1 MRVIAATN
9 KDLDALV
16 GEGLFREDLYY
27 RLRVIPIE
35 VPPLRERGD
44 DIILLANYFLT
55 KIRSPDGQEG
65 DARFP
70 PNRWICCGD
79 MIGPATFGCWRT
91 RSSAPSPCRNGDP
104 LQVELP
110 NERSKARAAAAAASA
125 GGGGATGVALPAD
138 GMDMERYIADVE
150 RSLLQSALRRSQ
162 GVQTR
167 AAEMLKLSYRSF
179 RHMMKKY
186 DL

>member
-1 MRVIAATN
+1 MCR
-9 KDLDALV
+9 
-16 GEGLFREDLYY
+16 R
-27 RLRVIPIE
+27 
-35 VPPLRERGD
+35 LRERGAD
-44 DIILLANYFLT
+44 VVLLANFFL
-55 KIRSPDGQEG
+55 KKFAYQMNKNVREISPESLDMLRGYDWPGNVRVLENTIERAVAMAEG
-65 DARFP
+65 
-70 PNRWICCGD
+70 N
-79 MIGPATFGCWRT
+79 
-91 RSSAPSPCRNGDP
+91 P
-104 LQVELP
+104 LKVELP
-110 NERSKARAAAAAASA
+110 NERSKARAAAAAVSA
-125 GGGGATGVALPAD
+125 GGATGVALPAD